1 MMMWLKARLWAI
13 LSAITAILAVLGAV
27 YGKGRSDANRTR
39 QARDDRAHIK
49 ERGKI
54 DDEISGIGSTDRER
68 IERLRAIAKRRGTG
82 SD

>member
-39 QARDDRAHIK
+39 QARDDKAHIK
-49 ERGKI
+49 ERSKI

-68 IERLRAIAKRRGTG
+68 IDRLRAIERSRSGKN
-82 SD
+82 

>member
-1 MMMWLKARLWAI
+1 MTWLKARLWAI

-49 ERGKI
+49 ERSKI
-54 DDEISGIGSTDRER
+54 DDEISGIGSTDADR
-68 IERLRAIAKRRGTG
+68 IERLRTIANRRGSG
-82 SD
+82 KN